1 MLRQSKFI
9 KEWKLIMNHNVKLVN
24 SKIKAVKTLI
34 IIHNNKDRVNSIH
47 NQLMKETILLNRI
60 HIKI

>member
-1 MLRQSKFI
+1 
-9 KEWKLIMNHNVKLVN
+9 MNHNVKLVN
-24 SKIKAVKTLI
+24 SKIKAVKNLI
-34 IIHNNKDRVNSIH
+34 IIHNNKDRVNSIR